1 LSRTLRI
8 RISLLAVLVAAR
20 WFLCAQT
27 PSGDEWLT
35 KPVDDRTYR
44 TYLDFFV
51 YDNSLPFGTQS
62 IDTSV
67 SEGLRREH
75 LSFQGIS
82 GDKVFAN
89 LYSPEGIAFEKTPAL
104 ILLHGGTAKGKDSR
118 YAVAL
123 AEVLARAGF
132 IVLAI
137 DMLYFGERNTAL
149 LTKFTEAEKHDR
161 LYNQKSAYLAWITQL
176 VKDVGRS
183 VDFLVRQRKVDARHV
198 GLFGISRGA
207 EAGTVVAGADRR
219 LTPVVLFYGGHYD
232 ALETEHLPAACPAN
246 YIGRISPRP
255 LLMING
261 EADSDFDKVTAVDPL
276 YARAR
281 QPKEII
287 WTEAGH
293 MGFTDKEI
301 SKMTEWLRDHA
312 K

>member
-1 LSRTLRI
+1 MNRTVRFG
-8 RISLLAVLVAAR
+8 ISLLATIIAFNWSVY
-20 WFLCAQT
+20 AQG
-27 PSGDEWLT
+27 PKGDEWLR
-35 KPVDDRTYR
+35 KPVDDRTFR

-51 YDNSLPFGTQS
+51 YDQSLPFETQT

-67 SEGLRREH
+67 SEGLRKEH

-82 GDKVFAN
+82 TDRVFAI
-89 LYSPEGIAFEKTPAL
+89 LYSLEGIAFEKTPAL
-104 ILLHGGTAKGKDSR
+104 ILLHGGTAKGKSSG

-137 DMLYFGERNTAL
+137 DMQLFGERATPL
-149 LTKFTEAEKHDR
+149 LTKFTEVEKHDR
-161 LYNQKSAYLAWITQL
+161 LYNQKSTYLAWIAQL

-183 VDFLVRQRKVDARHV
+183 VDFLASQRNVDAKRV
-198 GLFGISRGA
+198 GLLGISRGA
-207 EAGTVVAGADRR
+207 EAGIIVAGADRR
-219 LTPVVLFYGGHYD
+219 LTPVVLFFGGHFD
-232 ALETEHLPAACPAN
+232 ALETGHLPAACPAN

-261 EADSDFDKVTAVDPL
+261 EADSDYDKVTAVDPL

-281 QPKEII
+281 QPKKII
-287 WTEAGH
+287 WSVAGH
-293 MGFTDKEI
+293 MGFTDRDLSE
-301 SKMTEWLRDHA
+301 MTEWLRDHV